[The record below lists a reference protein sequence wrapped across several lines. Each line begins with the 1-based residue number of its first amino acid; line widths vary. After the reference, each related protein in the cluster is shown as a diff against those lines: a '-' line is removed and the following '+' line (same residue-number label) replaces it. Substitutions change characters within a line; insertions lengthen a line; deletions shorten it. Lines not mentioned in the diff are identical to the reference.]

1 MAKNDIQSED
11 PHDVILRTQPS
22 LGPYLSHLL
31 QGTNKLQ
38 NLENSI
44 GFHGTSL
51 GSLIEASQT
60 GFIPRSKTPECEGV
74 LFMFPTARMLQTDS
88 TLKVAS
94 WSEAA
99 ERAKGYAI
107 DSSRRYLG
115 AMMAGIDMSTPD
127 GWQLADDFFMDPDGA
142 LRPLVSDFFSLLSVS
157 ALEVRRIQ
165 TSIRSLERGF
175 ILAIGKEALSQG
187 WERGFEEE
195 GEIKV
200 SVEPAG
206 LPVSAILAVLPVS
219 ECDWNILHKLAG
231 DTQQLNS
238 LRLPRR

>member
-1 MAKNDIQSED
+1 
-11 PHDVILRTQPS
+11 
-22 LGPYLSHLL
+22 
-31 QGTNKLQ
+31 
-38 NLENSI
+38 
-44 GFHGTSL
+44 
-51 GSLIEASQT
+51 
-60 GFIPRSKTPECEGV
+60 
-74 LFMFPTARMLQTDS
+74 MFPTSKMLQTDG

-107 DSSRRYLG
+107 DASRRYLG
-115 AMMAGIDMSTPD
+115 AIMAGIDMSTPG
-127 GWQLADDFFMDPDGA
+127 GWQLADDLFMDPDGA
-142 LRPLVSDFFSLLSVS
+142 LRPLMSDFFSLLSVS

-165 TSIRSLERGF
+165 TSIRALERGF
-175 ILAIGKEALSQG
+175 ILAIGEEALSHG

-219 ECDWNILHKLAG
+219 EFDWDILQKLAG
-231 DTQQLNS
+231 DAQQLNS